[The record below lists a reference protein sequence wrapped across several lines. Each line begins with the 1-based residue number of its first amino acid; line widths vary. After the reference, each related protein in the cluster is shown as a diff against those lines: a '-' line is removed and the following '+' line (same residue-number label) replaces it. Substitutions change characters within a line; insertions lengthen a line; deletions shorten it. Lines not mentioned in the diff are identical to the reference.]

1 MGYEGGNTLMW
12 AAFAAIKKFSLYSLW
27 GWMGGRHFLL
37 AAFFAGTAFYLAKN
51 GLLTKEYAGAM
62 CAIQGFMTWRTTHED
77 KKEVAMA
84 NGHHDDDDNN
94 DNGQGSAGDKG

>member
-1 MGYEGGNTLMW
+1 MW
-12 AAFAAIKKFSLYSLW
+12 ATIKKFSFNALW

-37 AAFFAGTAFYLAKN
+37 AAFFAFTAFYLAKN

-77 KKEVAMA
+77 KKEVALA
-84 NGHHDDDDNN
+84 NQNHDDD
-94 DNGQGSAGDKG
+94 NGDGGNGGDGPKG